1 MNRINTEN
9 LLVLEPLYIAGESS
23 LPFISRYLKGN
34 KIPEIQKEKLI
45 LLCGRKGG
53 EQAHQLLL
61 NLLSS
66 HQEDYMTIIKS
77 LYRSNY
83 VPKNLEQPVFVSM
96 ANKLLT
102 RSAGIIYMQNS
113 LQRKDEK
120 YKLLINSFN
129 LELNSIR
136 ESLLY
141 VFALLYDRENI
152 NKVRT
157 AYATEKK
164 QSIVNA
170 MEIIDITVRK
180 DLAISFNTIFEPG
193 NIAERMHD
201 LRKIYPVE
209 FFENVERIL
218 TRVLAEETRPYNNWT
233 MACSLYTS
241 KKQQH
246 EIDGSLI
253 KKYTLA
259 ENILLRE
266 TAFFAL

>member
-1 MNRINTEN
+1 M
-9 LLVLEPLYIAGESS
+9 
-23 LPFISRYLKGN
+23 
-34 KIPEIQKEKLI
+34 
-45 LLCGRKGG
+45 
-53 EQAHQLLL
+53 
-61 NLLSS
+61 
-66 HQEDYMTIIKS
+66 
-77 LYRSNY
+77 YRSNY
-83 VPKNLEQPVFVSM
+83 VPKTLEQPIFISM

-113 LQRKDEK
+113 LQKKGAK
-120 YKLLINSFN
+120 YQLLINSFN
-129 LELNSIR
+129 LELDSTR
-136 ESLLY
+136 ECLLY
-141 VFALLYDRENI
+141 VFALLYNRENI

-170 MEIIDITVRK
+170 MEIIDMTVRK

-218 TRVLAEETRPYNNWT
+218 TRVLAEDTRPYNNWT

-246 EIDGSLI
+246 EIDASLI